1 MRVQPGGIRSVLPAD
16 VACTPALG
24 RTVASS
30 TRQGLGRGG
39 QEPRGN
45 NRSGAP
51 QRPPRPAACTPGPAA
66 ASRKA
71 RTRNSRENRGY
82 ASRPRRRSEPPGPPP
97 SRPSPAHPGSS
108 GCSGSPWRGSR
119 CRSRRRRGCPG
130 VARRTRLPRASAD
143 TAQSAR
149 PRARREARPGRG
161 VRLPEGRPGAG
172 ASPSRE
178 PGCGRP
184 AGMTSEPTRRCVT
197 ARAGSV
203 RSPDVAGAS
212 WRDRRRPA
220 ASPSFPGARAM
231 IGGIRPHVSHDREWL
246 LLPGGGSEIWIHI
259 LSVSSN
265 RQIATA
271 LPLMSPTLTS
281 I

>member
-1 MRVQPGGIRSVLPAD
+1 MRVQPGGTGSVLPAD

-30 TRQGLGRGG
+30 TRQGLGREVRSQGATAG
-39 QEPRGN
+39 LGL
-45 NRSGAP
+45 RSGRPALRPAPRDP
-51 QRPPRPAACTPGPAA
+51 QRPRVKREPGVATRTGGTRAGRSAAPGLQDPRPAA
-66 ASRKA
+66 R
-71 RTRNSRENRGY
+71 
-82 ASRPRRRSEPPGPPP
+82 PP

-108 GCSGSPWRGSR
+108 GCSGSPWRASR

-143 TAQSAR
+143 TAQSG
-149 PRARREARPGRG
+149 PTVGEARGAAGG

-203 RSPDVAGAS
+203 RSA
-212 WRDRRRPA
+212 
-220 ASPSFPGARAM
+220 
-231 IGGIRPHVSHDREWL
+231 
-246 LLPGGGSEIWIHI
+246 
-259 LSVSSN
+259 
-265 RQIATA
+265 
-271 LPLMSPTLTS
+271 
-281 I
+281 